1 MRFTVSHE
9 TLYRY
14 AKPVWLASHVL
25 RLTPRSEGVELLSR
39 ELLVE
44 PAPTMRFEAVDGFG
58 NLLTHVGFGGAT
70 DAFRILSRFELEIA
84 APAPLV
90 ADGIPALP
98 WRAVADPYLVEPHL
112 DIGVHA
118 FAARLAHEAGG
129 SAPAFLDLLNRTLHA
144 DIRHD
149 IRDVGAARTPA
160 ETLAL
165 GHGACRDVT
174 VLFLAACR
182 SLGIPARFVSG
193 YQAQAE
199 TPDGRRHLHAWA
211 EAHLPGVGWRGYD
224 PTHGLAVTNGHVALC
239 VAPDQAAT
247 MPVEGG
253 YLGEYVASQL
263 SYDIRIETDES
274 RLTPRS

>member
-1 MRFTVSHE
+1 MRFSVSHE

-14 AKPVWLASHVL
+14 AKPVRLGSHVL
-25 RLTPRSEGVELLSR
+25 RLNPRPEGVELLSR
-39 ELLVE
+39 ELVIE
-44 PAPTMRFEAVDGFG
+44 PAPATRYESTDAFG
-58 NLLTHVGFGGAT
+58 NLLTHVGLNGAT
-70 DAFRILSRFELEIA
+70 DVFRILSRFELELH
-84 APAPLV
+84 APAPLA
-90 ADGIPALP
+90 ADLPALP
-98 WRAVADPYLVEPHL
+98 WPPSPDPYLVEPHL

-118 FAARLAHEAGG
+118 FAARLALEAGG
-129 SAPAFLDLLNRTLHA
+129 SAPAFLDLLNRTLYA

-182 SLGIPARFVSG
+182 SLGLPARFVSG
-193 YQAQAE
+193 YQAHAE

-211 EAHLPGVGWRGYD
+211 EAFLPGAGWRGYD
-224 PTHGLAVTNGHVALC
+224 PTHGLAVTDGHVALC

-253 YLGEYVASQL
+253 YFGDYVASTL
-263 SYDIRIETDES
+263 SYDVAIEA
-274 RLTPRS
+274 RP

>member
-1 MRFTVSHE
+1 MRFSVSHE

-25 RLTPRSEGVELLSR
+25 RLNPRLEGVELLSR
-39 ELLVE
+39 ELLIE
-44 PAPTMRFEAVDGFG
+44 PAPTSRYESADAFG
-58 NLLTHVGFGGAT
+58 NLLTHVGFGGAA
-70 DAFRILSRFELEIA
+70 DVLRILSRFDLKLR
-84 APAPLV
+84 APAPL
-90 ADGIPALP
+90 AAAEPPPLP
-98 WRAVADPYLVEPHL
+98 WPPSLDPYLVEPHL
-112 DIGVHA
+112 DISVHA
-118 FAARLAHEAGG
+118 FAARLAQEAGG
-129 SAPAFLDLLNRTLHA
+129 SATAFLALLNQTLYA

-182 SLGIPARFVSG
+182 SLGLPARFVSG
-193 YQAQAE
+193 YQAHAE

-211 EAHLPGVGWRGYD
+211 EARLPGAGWRGYD
-224 PTHGLAVTNGHVALC
+224 PTHGLAVTDGHVALC
-239 VAPDQAAT
+239 VAPGQAAT

-253 YLGEYVASQL
+253 YFGEYVASTL
-263 SYDIRIETDES
+263 SYDIRIETGP
-274 RLTPRS
+274 TRSIS